1 MKLYTE
7 KEVRNAMIA
16 GMHIGYSNQFNI
28 DNIND
33 DVDNAMKYRTP
44 IELPSDEDIDKQSEI
59 FNHVANRD
67 IFFGGAKWVINNIK
81 QQDK

>member
-1 MKLYTE
+1 MKLYTIQ
-7 KEVRNAMIA
+7 EVINAYFN
-16 GMHIGYSNQFNI
+16 GLRDGRSNFSDLDICLNSL
-28 DNIND
+28 
-33 DVDNAMKYRTP
+33 TP

>member
-7 KEVRNAMIA
+7 EQVRKAMIA

-28 DNIND
+28 DNINN
-33 DVDNAMKYRTP
+33 DVDKAMKYRTP
-44 IELPSDEDIDKQSEI
+44 IELPSDDELENKLRP
-59 FNHVANRD
+59 FNDEYVA
-67 IFFGGAKWVINNIK
+67 GYYAAINMIEEQIK